1 MASKP
6 HSGSTWTRAV
16 WSNITGI
23 ASGSIYPRDD
33 GRLFGSCPLCTT
45 AELLS
50 RQGVAAPDLVKRHSG
65 YEAPERQIAHG
76 LVRIVRDPLAQV
88 LKDCMAFRPGA
99 STSNGADVARV
110 RHCVADGNAVRQFVQ
125 WHCDVAKSADPH
137 RQRCVPALSID
148 YDALV
153 GKPQRGFERLV
164 DFAMARATP
173 PRHCLWPNR
182 RPWVEVWNASSVA
195 DRVASAL
202 RAFPPGLKDG
212 RARPSAGAS
221 GHWDDLSDAAALAA
235 RWRVPDAAR
244 LKWLA
249 PSELRSLL
257 LDLGTAAANC
267 RRQRAFQM

>member
-148 YDALV
+148 Y
-153 GKPQRGFERLV
+153 R
-164 DFAMARATP
+164 
-173 PRHCLWPNR
+173 
-182 RPWVEVWNASSVA
+182 
-195 DRVASAL
+195 
-202 RAFPPGLKDG
+202 
-212 RARPSAGAS
+212 
-221 GHWDDLSDAAALAA
+221 
-235 RWRVPDAAR
+235 
-244 LKWLA
+244 
-249 PSELRSLL
+249 LL
-257 LDLGTAAANC
+257 LRHNLEHMFT
-267 RRQRAFQM
+267 